1 MKILVL
7 LALLVN
13 IIFFLWECNS
23 EPPSASNN
31 QIDPNAPKQILLQS
45 EVPKE
50 KGKKSVANA
59 TKEKEKK
66 SPIVLTSKEPTKK
79 ITTEQKET
87 KLKTKTKNAETKD
100 KKLNTKTEDPE
111 SNEKAEDTAINTK
124 KEPLKEVYCFQAGP
138 FKSKNSFKKWA
149 KLNKIDLAFTK
160 PFNKDIEI
168 FRHYMVY
175 FPKAETIEKSKE
187 NSKRIEELKIADSWL
202 FNSGEYKGGISLG
215 LYDKKEPAQRLVGKY
230 AKAKVESKIIPI
242 YKTKTALYAD
252 ISTIDKNFKDEV
264 SLSDTQ
270 IVVSCENDLKAL

>member
-23 EPPSASNN
+23 EPPSASYH

-50 KGKKSVANA
+50 KGKKNVVN
-59 TKEKEKK
+59 TKKKEDKK
-66 SPIVLTSKEPTKK
+66 LPLVLTSKEPAKK
-79 ITTEQKET
+79 ITTEQNDA
-87 KLKTKTKNAETKD
+87 KLKAEIKNAEIKD
-100 KKLNTKTEDPE
+100 KKIEDKKTE
-111 SNEKAEDTAINTK
+111 NTAINTK
-124 KEPLKEVYCFQAGP
+124 KEPLKEVYCFQVGP

-149 KLNKIDLAFTK
+149 KLNEIDLGFTK

-187 NSKRIEELKIADSWL
+187 NIKKIKGLKIADSWL
-202 FNSGEYKGGISLG
+202 FNSGKYKGGISLG
-215 LYDKKEPAQRLVGKY
+215 LYDKKEPAQRLVEKY
-230 AKAKVESKIIPI
+230 AKVKVESKIIPI
-242 YKTKTALYAD
+242 YKTKTVLYAD
-252 ISTIDKNFKDEV
+252 ISTIDKNFKDV
-264 SLSDTQ
+264 ISLSDSQ
-270 IVVSCENDLKAL
+270 IVVSCENELKAL